1 VAHFH
6 TFIPSKKS
14 ILFEVFGDAFFMAAG
29 SVKLGI
35 KVEANGPHFHNRLG
49 RWSR

>member
-6 TFIPSKKS
+6 TFTPSKKS
-14 ILFEVFGDAFFMAAG
+14 ILFEVFGDAFFMAVG
-29 SVKLGI
+29 SI
-35 KVEANGPHFHNRLG
+35 RHKVETIQWPRFHNMLG